1 MIEEKNKKQVGLFQG
16 KEIRKIW
23 DDEHEKWYFSVVDVV
38 AALEASSDPR
48 KYWNKLVQRLREEGS
63 EVVTKCHQ
71 LKFLAKDGK
80 YYLTDAADTE
90 TIFRIPH
97 SPHFLRDELKT
108 RFFCIYGGK
117 IDFLS

>member
-1 MIEEKNKKQVGLFQG
+1 MEEKIKQIALFQG

-71 LKFLAKDGK
+71 LEFLAYENKK
-80 YYLTDAADTE
+80 
-90 TIFRIPH
+90 
-97 SPHFLRDELKT
+97 LK
-108 RFFCIYGGK
+108 
-117 IDFLS
+117 